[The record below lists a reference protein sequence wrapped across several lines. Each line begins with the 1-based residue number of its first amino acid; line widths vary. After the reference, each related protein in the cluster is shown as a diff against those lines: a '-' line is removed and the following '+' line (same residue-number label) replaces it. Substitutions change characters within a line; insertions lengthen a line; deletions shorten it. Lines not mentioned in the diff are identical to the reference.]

1 MAHAM
6 TSFETPPPSG
16 AKSTAAITSHDA
28 FGSKVPLAE
37 PSWYQ
42 HLNTPFYN
50 ASHVAWR
57 NKLRDFFEAE
67 VEPSACITF
76 RVLRRF
82 SLALPPR
89 VMSWTSRSGV
99 VASARVRARARQ
111 IAPPETAPRNSLTTV
126 TRARARDP

>member
-1 MAHAM
+1 MRRPRAADPMAHAM

-57 NKLRDFFEAE
+57 NKLRDVATGPN
-67 VEPSACITF
+67 PSVDIPGGSALQSTT
-76 RVLRRF
+76 LRSPTTRP
-82 SLALPPR
+82 ST
-89 VMSWTSRSGV
+89 TSGMV
-99 VASARVRARARQ
+99 Y
-111 IAPPETAPRNSLTTV
+111 
-126 TRARARDP
+126 

>member
-99 VASARVRARARQ
+99 VARARARSPLPK
-111 IAPPETAPRNSLTTV
+111 PPLGIR
-126 TRARARDP
+126 